1 MSHIIK
7 NIIDKLEKR
16 FAEIVNISQPIPDS
30 SNSTDPNSVSVQ
42 SLGPYIGVN
51 PVVYTITVS
60 RGGKFGVAQIDIK
73 RDGIE
78 IANSIAVINDT
89 EIPIG
94 VFGAKI
100 KFVDLAGYS
109 YLRVGDSWTIKCGNY
124 KNTVQSVLLSHG
136 SSTIIKDFPGIVF
149 APDSQKYGNPTSAKY
164 DSTLFVRSELWI
176 KSDRSEDVIYDMID
190 FLDDFEKVISK
201 DVALDGVVDD
211 LQFQTGDFILPA
223 NDRPYGVISVD
234 MAIFYKQV
242 M

>member
-7 NIIDKLEKR
+7 NIVDKLEKR

-78 IANSIAVINDT
+78 IANSIAVIDDT

-100 KFVDLAGYS
+100 KFVDLVGYS
-109 YLRVGDSWTIKCGNY
+109 SVQMCDSGTI
-124 KNTVQSVLLSHG
+124 
-136 SSTIIKDFPGIVF
+136 
-149 APDSQKYGNPTSAKY
+149 
-164 DSTLFVRSELWI
+164 
-176 KSDRSEDVIYDMID
+176 
-190 FLDDFEKVISK
+190 
-201 DVALDGVVDD
+201 
-211 LQFQTGDFILPA
+211 
-223 NDRPYGVISVD
+223 
-234 MAIFYKQV
+234 
-242 M
+242 